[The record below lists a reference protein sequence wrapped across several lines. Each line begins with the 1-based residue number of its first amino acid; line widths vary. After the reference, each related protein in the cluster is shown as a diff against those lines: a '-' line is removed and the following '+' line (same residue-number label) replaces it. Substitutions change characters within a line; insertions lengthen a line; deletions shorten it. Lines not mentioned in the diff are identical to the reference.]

1 MKTKQHFSDRVWQFF
16 CSVKLTIYTLVL
28 ITVASIVGTLVLQ
41 DGSHAQYVSLY
52 GDAMA
57 RVIQSTGINSIYRV
71 WWFLGLLGLLCINII
86 VCSVERL
93 SKTWKIIFPDRIS
106 IHRDRLSWVKDKRLV
121 DSESTPESL
130 ETICRTLLKKR
141 VRNIIRIEDKDGIIL
156 YGEKGRWS
164 KMGVYV
170 VHVSVVM
177 LLLGALIGS
186 VFGFKGTMKLEE
198 GKKSHMVRSMESG
211 SPIPLKFDIQC
222 NRFSVS
228 FYDTGAPKEYV
239 SSLTLL
245 KGDNILETRE
255 IRVNHPLR
263 FQGINIFQSSYGEA
277 PPSWAVFHI
286 VDTKTGKTTTQKI
299 TRGESIPLPQGAGH
313 FVFQG
318 AIPNFR
324 FMGRNL
330 GQALVG
336 IVHRE
341 GQKSVRI
348 GLPTKFPTFDKIIS
362 ALKLICKYLSSE
374 NTSISRI
381 LTVRINYDNQT
392 LNYTDEIIKEL
403 SELDRDK
410 VFIHLER
417 VWQTKSLVTLE
428 QIERLKKTILKFSV
442 AGFKVGHGIF
452 GRRSNSCPAEVY
464 NYAVINYN
472 GLVYRCNGR
481 TLTPQTAEGELLPDG
496 TIEWKKDMLIKRLS
510 RSTFEN
516 EKCLNCVMLPQC
528 MGPCSQKQME
538 NGWGN
543 IEGICSLN
551 VIDLSIEDY
560 LTLDFE
566 VRNLIYRN

>member
-348 GLPTKFPTFDKIIS
+348 GLPTKFPTFDKMRKGRFAFHVKEFEQRYYTGLQVTKDPGVWYVYTGFILMILGCWVTFFIS
-362 ALKLICKYLSSE
+362 FDRY
-374 NTSISRI
+374 
-381 LTVRINYDNQT
+381 VM
-392 LNYTDEIIKEL
+392 EI
-403 SELDRDK
+403 RN
-410 VFIHLER
+410 
-417 VWQTKSLVTLE
+417 
-428 QIERLKKTILKFSV
+428 
-442 AGFKVGHGIF
+442 VGPHHSQVCLG
-452 GRRSNSCPAEVY
+452 
-464 NYAVINYN
+464 
-472 GLVYRCNGR
+472 GR
-481 TLTPQTAEGELLPDG
+481 TNRNPGSMKIRLEKLTRQIPG
-496 TIEWKKDMLIKRLS
+496 TQSAALS
-510 RSTFEN
+510 
-516 EKCLNCVMLPQC
+516 
-528 MGPCSQKQME
+528 
-538 NGWGN
+538 GN
-543 IEGICSLN
+543 AK
-551 VIDLSIEDY
+551 
-560 LTLDFE
+560 E
-566 VRNLIYRN
+566 VRP